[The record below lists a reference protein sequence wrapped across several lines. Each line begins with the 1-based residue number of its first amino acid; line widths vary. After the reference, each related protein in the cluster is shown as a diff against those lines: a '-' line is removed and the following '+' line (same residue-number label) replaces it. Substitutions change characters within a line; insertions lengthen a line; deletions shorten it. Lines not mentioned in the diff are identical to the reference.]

1 MYTDPDSLD
10 LFSFMESVE
19 AELELMESLKSI
31 YHHEK
36 PLARS
41 QIEQILTIGSKSSE
55 PELALDLRDSS
66 VYWVNDLEK
75 DEEYEDWPDDLTQL
89 FYRMGGVMLRPVR
102 RNVFNLLLTLN
113 PEDVE
118 TTASLLKLAQSF
130 MAHKAPLR
138 IGVTFCSS
146 GASPP
151 ARREITSNSLD
162 DDDENDVESKGDLV
176 RRVLN
181 YALSEDSVRKAFNL
195 IVEVRFL
202 IFRV

>member
-1 MYTDPDSLD
+1 MDPDSLD

-36 PLARS
+36 SLTRL
-41 QIEQILTIGSKSSE
+41 QLENILTVGSKSSE

-66 VYWVNDLEK
+66 VYWINDLEK

-113 PEDVE
+113 PEDVG
-118 TTASLLKLAQSF
+118 TTASKLL
-130 MAHKAPLR
+130 PLSYGTVQCPR
-138 IGVTFCSS
+138 NVKYTLF
-146 GASPP
+146 
-151 ARREITSNSLD
+151 
-162 DDDENDVESKGDLV
+162 LV
-176 RRVLN
+176 R
-181 YALSEDSVRKAFNL
+181 SS
-195 IVEVRFL
+195 
-202 IFRV
+202 